1 MTPTFSDRAD
11 AGHRLA
17 SRLRD
22 VPLDNAVVLAL
33 PRGGVPVAA
42 EVARELDAPLDII
55 VVRKLGV
62 PRQPELAMGAIGE
75 GDVRV
80 VNRQVLALA
89 RVSDDDLA
97 AVEARERLELARRAA
112 RFRGARPRTPI
123 DGRTAL
129 LIDDGIATG
138 STIRAA
144 CEVARALGARRV
156 VVATPVA
163 PPETV
168 ASLRAVADDVIALET
183 PAQFFAIGEFYA
195 DFTQTTDDEVVR
207 LLATP

>member
-1 MTPTFSDRAD
+1 MTPTFSNRAD

-42 EVARELDAPLDII
+42 EVARALGVPLDII

-97 AVEARERLELARRAA
+97 AVEARERAELARRAA

-123 DGRTAL
+123 AGRTAL

-138 STIRAA
+138 STMRAA
-144 CEVARALGARRV
+144 CEVARALGAQRV

-163 PPETV
+163 PPDTV

-207 LLATP
+207 LLTSP